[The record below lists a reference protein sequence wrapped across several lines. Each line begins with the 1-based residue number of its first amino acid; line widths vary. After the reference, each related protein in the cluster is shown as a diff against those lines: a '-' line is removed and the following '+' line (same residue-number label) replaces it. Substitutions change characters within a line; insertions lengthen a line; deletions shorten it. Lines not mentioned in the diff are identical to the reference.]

1 MVLSLRPSLRSAWV
15 CIGVPS
21 LLLMCPRFPQVSQMT
36 LRSSEQG
43 SQISLHLRSCP
54 LSFPG
59 SPSSLALRQL
69 LLPFPRG
76 LPGERSGFWLRS
88 ETLRGQRSCS
98 GAAGGRMGRGDGS
111 LEKFRKTEAAV
122 PVSCSVDDVT
132 GPYFVA
138 ALPCSGLW
146 ESPLS
151 LFLPPGKTP
160 LQSGLRLTVCFAV
173 LGTFF

>member
-1 MVLSLRPSLRSAWV
+1 MGLHRGSFPSPDVSKVSPGVTNDASVPRTRESNQPSSSVVSPVLS
-15 CIGVPS
+15 GVPFVTGAATAPPP
-21 LLLMCPRFPQVSQMT
+21 LPPRT
-36 LRSSEQG
+36 
-43 SQISLHLRSCP
+43 
-54 LSFPG
+54 
-59 SPSSLALRQL
+59 
-69 LLPFPRG
+69 
-76 LPGERSGFWLRS
+76 PGERSGFWLRS

-138 ALPCSGLW
+138 ALPCRGLW

-160 LQSGLRLTVCFAV
+160 LQSGLRLTACFAV
-173 LGTFF
+173 LGTFFE